1 MGLVGLIHAFA
12 PERVILGGGVMEAP
26 QVLPRVEARV
36 HPLLKSSFL
45 GCRLVAA
52 QLGNRASMIGMGCTV
67 QQNLN

>member
-1 MGLVGLIHAFA
+1 
-12 PERVILGGGVMEAP
+12 MEAP